1 MLVLPVTGGEAREI
15 LRIPRTE
22 EIAGLAWTSDSR
34 HLLYIRQTIESQM
47 ENPRSTAR
55 WPVWRISAA
64 GGDPLRTELSFQPDE
79 MLSLRLHPDGRRLVY
94 MTGRSG
100 ARPRREIW
108 VLENF
113 LPKPEVAQAE
123 K

>member
-1 MLVLPVTGGEAREI
+1 LLVLPVDGGEAKEI
-15 LRIPRTE
+15 LRLPDGE
-22 EIAGLAWTSDSR
+22 EAGLAWTSDSR
-34 HLLYIRQTIESQM
+34 HLLYIRQTILSQM
-47 ENPRSTAR
+47 QNPRSTER
-55 WPVWRISAA
+55 RPVWRIPAA
-64 GGDPLRTELSFQPDE
+64 GGESLRTELSFQPDE

-94 MTGRSG
+94 MTGRREGIPS
-100 ARPRREIW
+100 REIW